1 MSWDPIHTA
10 GFTAAGSTTVTLGP
24 YTAKNQQDF
33 RDKKKACYLC
43 NQPIDAQKTQIC
55 KNNEGAKK
63 RHRNNPMP

>member
-33 RDKKKACYLC
+33 RDKKKSLLSLQSTNRCAE
-43 NQPIDAQKTQIC
+43 NTNMQEQ
-55 KNNEGAKK
+55 
-63 RHRNNPMP
+63 